1 MKKAPTQN
9 QPAPDLCDTI
19 SHKQNSGSIGP
30 ATAVQD
36 ARVQRTDHALR
47 HALLGLLEQHA
58 FEAIIIRQICAE
70 AGVHYATF
78 FRHHASKEAFLE
90 ALARDQM
97 ETLLELAL
105 PVSQQAGDGAGLDTL
120 CQYIDE
126 HRSLWRVLLTGGASA
141 TLRAELLR
149 SSLTVARQKAIAHP
163 SLPMELAATCSVA
176 LIIEVI
182 TWWLK
187 QPEGAYSRNQVSQ
200 MLQQVLGQARL
211 MEP

>member
-1 MKKAPTQN
+1 MK
-9 QPAPDLCDTI
+9 I
-19 SHKQNSGSIGP
+19 SVRLAFCLSVCLVFSNIAFGNGKVTVAEARAMLGSIDREYVFG
-30 ATAVQD
+30 
-36 ARVQRTDHALR
+36 
-47 HALLGLLEQHA
+47 
-58 FEAIIIRQICAE
+58 I
-70 AGVHYATF
+70 
-78 FRHHASKEAFLE
+78 LE

-141 TLRAELLR
+141 PLRAELLR